1 MRLVPAAGYSGV
13 VQRGGTDEPR
23 SSWRRRR
30 KEVRMKLL
38 VALLTVTAF
47 MVVMLLPAVAATA
60 QEEAVRVEV
69 GPTAKLIG
77 DGQAVQVKV
86 KVACEPPAEVLEA
99 LVTVHQDEGAASGEG
114 FLGSSVVCDGK
125 QRVHRVTVET
135 LDSTFRPGEAFVSGF
150 VLVCLDAECVET
162 AQGQDSRLVRVVGP

>member
-1 MRLVPAAGYSGV
+1 VEER
-13 VQRGGTDEPR
+13 R
-23 SSWRRRR
+23 S
-30 KEVRMKLL
+30 EDVMKRI
-38 VALLTVTAF
+38 VALLTMATLVTA
-47 MVVMLLPAVAATA
+47 MLLPASIATA
-60 QEEAVRVEV
+60 QQTEAVTVEV
-69 GPTAKLIG
+69 GPTARLIG

-135 LDSTFRPGEAFVSGF
+135 LDSTFRPGEALVSGF